1 MSNLPKPIDPKF
13 FAECSKITEEY
24 EKLWG
29 RWHTD
34 SQLLHIITE
43 VCELQD
49 VIRNKKD
56 KYGTYLSENHLWHL
70 KDELADVFLTAFAT
84 ANILG
89 ISVEDLNISLIS
101 KLAEV
106 KQRVEKLQKESKDF
120 AHKAVG
126 KIK

>member
-13 FAECSKITEEY
+13 FADCSKITESY
-24 EKLWG
+24 EKIWG

-49 VIRNKKD
+49 VIRNKD
-56 KYGTYLSENHLWHL
+56 DEYGTYLSKEHLTKL
-70 KDELADVFLTAFAT
+70 KDELADVFLTSIAT
-84 ANILG
+84 SNILG
-89 ISVEDLNISLIS
+89 VSVEDLNESLIV

-106 KQRVEKLQKESKDF
+106 EQRVYKLQKESKDF

-126 KIK
+126 GIK